1 MGRQERHRK
10 VHRPLRR
17 AGLEVVP
24 DPEAVAESAI
34 PFVIGYGRD
43 DIVGGFSHP
52 YDAPRL
58 IERLN
63 EDWYELAV
71 STGLFDH
78 RREFLVYLP
87 QGTHTHRKAIHQV
100 NHGGGAPW
108 VWTRVRLLERWDV
121 MGRGAQSAFL
131 GVYAGHPGF
140 GMLALDGSVYL
151 SASTGETGIDVY
163 AVRDPARSD
172 NVLRYLEYLVRTDR
186 FYEREL
192 RARIADWLRRS
203 GQVRRSDP

>member
-1 MGRQERHRK
+1 MGRQERERK

-24 DPEAVAESAI
+24 DPDAAAASAV
-34 PFVIGYGRD
+34 PFVTGHGPED
-43 DIVGGFSHP
+43 FVGGFSHA
-52 YDAPRL
+52 YKTPRL

-71 STGLFDH
+71 SAGLFDH
-78 RREFLVYLP
+78 RREFLVRLP
-87 QGTHTHRKAIHQV
+87 QGTRTHRDAIHRV
-100 NHGGGAPW
+100 NFGGAAPW

-140 GMLALDGSVYL
+140 SMLALDGSVYI
-151 SASTGETGIDVY
+151 SASTGEVGIDVY
-163 AVRDPARSD
+163 AVRVP
-172 NVLRYLEYLVRTDR
+172 VG
-186 FYEREL
+186 
-192 RARIADWLRRS
+192 RA
-203 GQVRRSDP
+203 GQMF